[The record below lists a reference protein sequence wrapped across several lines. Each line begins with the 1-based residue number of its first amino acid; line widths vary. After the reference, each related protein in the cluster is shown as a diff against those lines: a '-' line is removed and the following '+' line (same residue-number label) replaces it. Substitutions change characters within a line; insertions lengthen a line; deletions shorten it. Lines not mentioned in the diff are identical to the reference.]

1 MNAERLP
8 PSWLF
13 PEAQTQ
19 GQTQTRPQT
28 RAQPQAQ
35 ARSQAPRSLATDPFP
50 SSVNGTR
57 MSCECDSLRGI
68 VEGTSAPV
76 VILDRHLRHLYVNP
90 AWSRVTGV
98 PAAAFLGK
106 TLGEVL
112 PDMQSPDDVLIEVL
126 GDGRPREVTLT
137 GTTRV
142 PSPAGRRLWRA
153 VFHRLEVRGQVVGVC
168 GIAVEVSNLRRY
180 LDDLENAH
188 QRLALLDA
196 AATRVGTT
204 LDVEATCAELADF
217 LAPSLAD
224 IAAVGIVEEEFF
236 GVPPPP
242 AGMLRLRKMKLTAP
256 PELQRRLS
264 ELGGSEPY
272 VDLPRGSAPRRCM
285 DSGRPWLGSLASDEL
300 FQRVVVDP
308 ERVRILR
315 AAGVHSALVVPLP
328 TAGRSVGIVVLMRV
342 GASPSFSNDDILTAQ
357 GVAARAAVSIDSA
370 HRYSHEHTMTL
381 ELQRA
386 LLSEPDRPHPTV
398 EVATRYLPSG
408 RSALVGGDW
417 YDSIALPDRRTL
429 LVMGDVMGHGF
440 QAAVAMSQY
449 RSVLRTVAAAG
460 LPVDAMLT
468 EADSRA
474 ARVGLDRAATCLLV
488 LVDTAAG
495 TCTAATAGHLPPLVI
510 RPGGRTGL
518 MHLPAGP
525 PIGTELGDYEM
536 TTFAFEPGSVLLL
549 YTDGLVEQRGADI
562 DDSVRRLTT
571 MALSPDDS
579 LDHLL
584 DTLLT
589 RLTNG
594 TCEDDIA
601 LLAARLRPDAAPHSP
616 TDN

>member
-1 MNAERLP
+1 MNAEQLP
-8 PSWLF
+8 PPWLF
-13 PEAQTQ
+13 P
-19 GQTQTRPQT
+19 P
-28 RAQPQAQ
+28 AQ
-35 ARSQAPRSLATDPFP
+35 AAHVPRTMGADPFLRLVDGVQ
-50 SSVNGTR
+50 SV
-57 MSCECDSLRGI
+57 CECGFLRGI
-68 VEGTSAPV
+68 IEGTSAPV
-76 VILDRHLRHLYVNP
+76 IILDRHLRHLYVNP

-98 PAAAFLGK
+98 PATTFLGR
-106 TLGEVL
+106 TLAEVL
-112 PDMQSPDDVLIEVL
+112 PDVQRPDDVLIEVL
-126 GDGRPREVTLT
+126 ADGRPREVTLS

-142 PSPAGRRLWRA
+142 PSPVGRRLWRA
-153 VFHRLEVRGQVVGVC
+153 VFHRLEVQGQVVGVC
-168 GIAVEVSNLRRY
+168 GIAVEVSNLRQY

-196 AATRVGTT
+196 ATTRVGTT
-204 LDVEATCAELADF
+204 LDVEATCAELAHF

-242 AGMLRLRKMKLTAP
+242 PGMLRLRKMELTVPA
-256 PELQRRLS
+256 ELQRHLS
-264 ELGGSEPY
+264 ELGGPKPY
-272 VDLPRGSAPRRCM
+272 IDLPRGSAPRRCI
-285 DSGRPWLGSLASDEL
+285 DSGRPWLGNLTSDEL
-300 FQRVVVDP
+300 FEKVVADP
-308 ERVRILR
+308 DRLRIYR
-315 AAGVHSALVVPLP
+315 AAGVHSVLIVPLP
-328 TAGRSVGIVVLMRV
+328 TAGRSVGVVLLMRM

-417 YDSIALPDRRTL
+417 YDSIALPDCRTL

-460 LPVDAMLT
+460 LPVDAMLS
-468 EADSRA
+468 EADRRA
-474 ARVGLDRAATCLLV
+474 ARIGLDRVATCLLV
-488 LVDTAAG
+488 LMDPEAG

-510 RPGGRTGL
+510 RPNGSTGL

-525 PIGTELGDYEM
+525 PIGTELGEYEM

-549 YTDGLVEQRGADI
+549 YTDGLVEQRGVDI
-562 DDSVRRLTT
+562 DDSVR
-571 MALSPDDS
+571 ALSEMGLSADDS

-584 DTLLT
+584 DTLLS
-589 RLTNG
+589 RLTHG
-594 TCEDDIA
+594 MCEDDIA
-601 LLAARLRPDAAPHSP
+601 LLAARLRRPSTPRSRHP
-616 TDN
+616 KGPPGPGGR

>member
-1 MNAERLP
+1 MNAERPP

-13 PEAQTQ
+13 PEA
-19 GQTQTRPQT
+19 RT
-28 RAQPQAQ
+28 RA
-35 ARSQAPRSLATDPFP
+35 PRGMGTEPFP
-50 SSVNGTR
+50 PSVDGAR
-57 MSCECDSLRGI
+57 MSCECGFLRGI
-68 VEGTSAPV
+68 IEGTSAPV
-76 VILDRHLRHLYVNP
+76 VILDRHLRYLYVNP

-98 PAAAFLGK
+98 PATAFLGR
-106 TLGEVL
+106 TLREVL
-112 PDMQSPDDVLIEVL
+112 PDVQTPDDVLIEVL
-126 GDGRPREVTLT
+126 ADGQPREVTLT

-142 PSPAGRRLWRA
+142 PSPVGRRLWRA
-153 VFHRLEVRGQVVGVC
+153 VFHRLEVQGQVLGVC
-168 GIAVEVSNLRRY
+168 GIAVEASNLRQY

-224 IAAVGIVEEEFF
+224 IAAVGLVEQDFF
-236 GVPPPP
+236 GAPPPP
-242 AGMLRLRKMKLTAP
+242 AGMLRLRKMKLSAP
-256 PELQRRLS
+256 PELLRHLN
-264 ELGGSEPY
+264 ELGGTRPY

-285 DSGRPWLGSLASDEL
+285 DSGRPWLGNLASDEL
-300 FQRVVVDP
+300 FQKVVVDP

-315 AAGVHSALVVPLP
+315 AAGVHSMLVVPLP
-328 TAGRSVGIVVLMRV
+328 TAGHSVGIVMLMRV
-342 GASPSFSNDDILTAQ
+342 GASPGFSSDDILTAQ

-370 HRYSHEHTMTL
+370 HRYSHEHAMTL

-417 YDSIALPDRRTL
+417 YDSIALPDCRTL

-468 EADSRA
+468 EADRRA
-474 ARVGLDRAATCLLV
+474 ARIGLDRAATCLLV
-488 LVDTAAG
+488 LLDTEAG

-510 RPGGRTGL
+510 RPGGSAGL

-536 TTFAFEPGSVLLL
+536 TTFAFEPGAVLLL
-549 YTDGLVEQRGADI
+549 YTDGLVEQRNVDI
-562 DDSVRRLTT
+562 DDSVRALTT
-571 MALSPDDS
+571 MGLSADDS
-579 LDHLL
+579 LEHLL
-584 DTLLT
+584 DTVLT
-589 RLTNG
+589 QLTDG
-594 TCEDDIA
+594 MCEDDIA
-601 LLAARLRPDAAPHSP
+601 LLAARLRPSADSKEARSR
-616 TDN
+616 TT

>member
-13 PEAQTQ
+13 PEV
-19 GQTQTRPQT
+19 
-28 RAQPQAQ
+28 QAQ
-35 ARSQAPRSLATDPFP
+35 APRIMGGEVFIP
-50 SSVNGTR
+50 SADGARTP
-57 MSCECDSLRGI
+57 CECGFLRGI
-68 VEGTSAPV
+68 IEGTLAPV
-76 VILDRHLRHLYVNP
+76 VLLDRHLRCLYVNP

-98 PAAAFLGK
+98 PAAAFLGR
-106 TLGEVL
+106 TIGEVL
-112 PDMQSPDDVLIEVL
+112 PDVQAPDDVLIEVL
-126 GDGRPREVTLT
+126 ADGRPRDVTLA

-142 PSPAGRRLWRA
+142 PSPVGRRLWRA
-153 VFHRLEVRGQVVGVC
+153 VFHRLQTDGHVVGVC
-168 GIAVEVSNLRRY
+168 GIAVEISNLRQY

-224 IAAVGIVEEEFF
+224 VAAVGIVEDTFL
-236 GVPPPP
+236 GTPPP
-242 AGMLRLRKMKLTAP
+242 APGMLRLRKMKLSGP
-256 PELQRRLS
+256 PELQRHLG
-264 ELGGSEPY
+264 ELGGPGPH
-272 VDLPRGSAPRRCM
+272 VDLPRGSAFRRCI
-285 DSGRPWLGSLASDEL
+285 DSGRPWLGNQASDEL
-300 FQRVVVDP
+300 FHKVVLDP
-308 ERVRILR
+308 ARVRIFR
-315 AAGVHSALVVPLP
+315 TAGVHSVLIVPLP
-328 TAGRSVGIVVLMRV
+328 TAGRSVGTVMLMRI
-342 GASPSFSNDDILTAQ
+342 GQSPPFSKDDILTAQ

-370 HRYSHEHTMTL
+370 RRYSHEHTMTL

-417 YDSIALPDRRTL
+417 YDSVALPDCRTL

-468 EADSRA
+468 EADRRA
-474 ARVGLDRAATCLLV
+474 ARIGLDRVATCLLV
-488 LVDTAAG
+488 LLDTEAG

-510 RPGGRTGL
+510 RPNGSAGL

-525 PIGTELGDYEM
+525 PLGTELGDYEM
-536 TTFAFEPGSVLLL
+536 TTFACEPGSVLLL
-549 YTDGLVEQRGADI
+549 YTDGLVEQRGVDI
-562 DDSVRRLTT
+562 DDSVNALTT
-571 MALSPDDS
+571 MGLSADDS
-579 LDHLL
+579 LEHLL
-584 DTLLT
+584 DTCLS

-594 TCEDDIA
+594 MCDDDIA
-601 LLAARLRPDAAPHSP
+601 LLAARRRPPADAEGSGPSR
-616 TDN
+616 